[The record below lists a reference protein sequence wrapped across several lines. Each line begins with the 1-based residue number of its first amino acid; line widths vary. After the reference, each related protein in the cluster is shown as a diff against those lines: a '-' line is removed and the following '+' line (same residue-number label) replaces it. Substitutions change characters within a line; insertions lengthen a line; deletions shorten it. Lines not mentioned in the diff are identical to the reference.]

1 MPLITQGT
9 TRVQITPVRVE
20 NRIEEN
26 QVSVDL
32 DIEVQVFGLEVK
44 VRRSITLEGGDADDV
59 RGQVDNPT
67 ALEPK
72 IRAAL
77 IDEAKVPEAAAV
89 SELAQADYDAKIRPA
104 AVTR

>member
-1 MPLITQGT
+1 MPLITEGT
-9 TRVQITPVRVE
+9 TRVQITPIRVE
-20 NRIEEN
+20 NRLEEN
-26 QVSVDL
+26 QVTVDL
-32 DIEVQVFGLEVK
+32 EIEVQVFGLELK
-44 VRRSITLEGGDADDV
+44 VRRSITLEGADADDV

-77 IDEAKVPEAAAV
+77 VDDAKVPEAAV
-89 SELAQADYDAKIRPA
+89 VGELAQVDYDAKIRSD

>member
-32 DIEVQVFGLEVK
+32 DIEVRVFGLDVK
-44 VRRSITLEGGDADDV
+44 VRRSITIEGAEADAI

-67 ALEPK
+67 ALEPL

-77 IDEAKVPEAAAV
+77 ITEEDVPETAV
-89 SELAQADYDAKIRPA
+89 VADLAQKDYDAKVRQPA
-104 AVTR
+104 VVR